1 MSQSKTAQNET
12 ERSSAWKAALIKA
25 GHDINF
31 PPLSFV
37 MGHPLVAYA
46 FALKK
51 IQKGGY
57 NGRVYIHDGM
67 LSIGDFLISTPFGR
81 IFLHQIGPTMIDIP
95 ILPSTVSSVLAGN
108 RLAQLIEF
116 QDVDRKE
123 VNDAVADL
131 IIEEC
136 HSIGKGTMIILKTAA
151 FIPMEEGLAEDDG
164 NWRAMSPVPMG

>member
-1 MSQSKTAQNET
+1 MSPSKSIQHET
-12 ERSSAWKAALIKA
+12 GRSSEWKAALIKA
-25 GHDINF
+25 GHDVKY

-51 IQKGGY
+51 AQKGGY
-57 NGRVYIHDGM
+57 NGRVHIHDGM

-81 IFLHQIGPTMIDIP
+81 IFLHQNGPTMIDIP
-95 ILPSTVSSVLAGN
+95 VLPSIVSSILAGH
-108 RLAQLIEF
+108 RLGQLVEF

-123 VNDAVADL
+123 INDAIADL
-131 IIEEC
+131 LVEEC
-136 HSIGKGTMIILKTAA
+136 HSIGKGTMIILKAAA

-164 NWRAMSPVPMG
+164 SWKTMFPVPMG